1 MNKQIKKIIRET
13 ELRQKA
19 SELWLEN
26 GKNYSKKEL
35 IILAKAAGIKYFSKF
50 KKYELASK
58 LGINLPEPIEKQRG
72 NRIFRSARVV
82 EVNNPDG
89 TITTYPSITRAAK
102 ALGRPPIQI
111 YVMAV
116 NGKLKINYY
125 YYYYYYAK
133 NFTFNS
139 TN

>member
-1 MNKQIKKIIRET
+1 MNSQINKKIREI
-13 ELRQKA
+13 ELRKKA
-19 SELWLEN
+19 NELWAEN

-58 LGINLPEPIEKQRG
+58 LGINLPEPVEKQRG
-72 NRIFRSARVV
+72 NRIFRSARTI
-82 EVNNPDG
+82 EIKNPDG
-89 TITTYPSITRAAK
+89 TITTYPSITKAAK

-116 NGKLKINYY
+116 NGELKIN
-125 YYYYYYAK
+125 
-133 NFTFNS
+133 
-139 TN
+139 